1 MQVLP
6 TQMSCTATMPCTNW
20 LREQD
25 DSPYILSGMLRP
37 KRNKNGF
44 RKRCK
49 RKRLPP
55 LSLACSSL
63 VESLPSIPEALGSI
77 LSVSIITMMII
88 MNQQRGIKSEKGS
101 Q

>member
-1 MQVLP
+1 MP
-6 TQMSCTATMPCTNW
+6 CTATRPCTNW

-25 DSPYILSGMLRP
+25 DSPYTLSGCYDP
-37 KRNKNGF
+37 KGAKMVSGRDAKGKSF
-44 RKRCK
+44 
-49 RKRLPP
+49 L

-63 VESLPSIPEALGSI
+63 VEPLPSIPEALGSI

-88 MNQQRGIKSEKGS
+88 MNKQRGIKSEKGS